1 VAKKKKGFNLDTL
14 EKYKFE
20 ISRELGIVDQ
30 TNLEAPDKFN
40 PTSSKTTP
48 APREETPSTTPS

>member
-1 VAKKKKGFNLDTL
+1 MAKKKKGFNLDTL

-30 TNLEAPDKFN
+30 TNLEAPDKFKDN
-40 PTSSKTTP
+40 IRSQGRNAFYDSIIDKD
-48 APREETPSTTPS
+48 